1 MRMGPA
7 VPAGYLRAAAL
18 AVLVS
23 GCQNAGQ
30 DRVLGIAATSE
41 VRGLAYFDA
50 DRSRS
55 FDTTDTRMPGLR
67 VFLSARGTSVT
78 VATAV
83 SDAAGALR
91 FEGVPVG
98 RYDVSVDQASAGDTV
113 VVVRVDTAQIDLA
126 PGDTVPVTVGVSYP
140 LVTVADVRSAVAGR
154 RVFVAGVALTGAN
167 VYADTTAH
175 MVAQSG
181 PLRLVR
187 VFSGLFA
194 AGDSVL
200 ARGTVGLRDGQSVL
214 RDVSVFT
221 VGIGTLS
228 APDSLATATV
238 TNANGGVLDAGLVR
252 AGSTFQDSARV
263 GRDLA
268 LNVNDGSGVLRVLL
282 DADITFQL
290 AYLVNPARVIATG
303 VLVPAPAPGTWYL
316 KPRSDLDLEIRV
328 DVLPTVQVRQAP
340 VGTRVFVDGVALSRP
355 NLFGDSTFHVA
366 DSAGAIRVVRTVQG
380 NIFAGDSIRVA
391 GTVAT
396 RDGQVVI
403 SIPTTFRLGLGTVPI
418 ARLVTAAEAASA
430 IGGVLDGALV
440 RVRGTIQ
447 DTSTNA
453 VGDFRAVLLEG
464 TDSITVVLDGDI
476 GFSTAGWAVGVMA
489 DVQGLLVPESGIWVV
504 KPRAPGDVLDP

>member
-1 MRMGPA
+1 MRIG
-7 VPAGYLRAAAL
+7 AASPTASLPVVAL
-18 AVLVS
+18 TVLVG
-23 GCQNAGQ
+23 GCQNAGH
-30 DRVLGIAATSE
+30 DRVLGIEATSE

-55 FDTTDTRMPGLR
+55 FDSTDTRMPGLR
-67 VFLSARGTSVT
+67 VFLSARGTSVN

-83 SDAAGALR
+83 SDAGGALR

-98 RYDVSVDQASAGDTV
+98 RYDVLVDQASAGDTV
-113 VVVRVDTAQIDLA
+113 VVVRVDTAQIDLT
-126 PGDTVPVTVGVSYP
+126 PGDTVAVTVGVSYP
-140 LVTVADVRSAVAGR
+140 LATTAAVRAASPGSK
-154 RVFVAGVALTGAN
+154 VFVAGVALTGAN
-167 VYADTTAH
+167 VFADTTAH

-200 ARGTVGLRDGQSVL
+200 ARGTVALRDGQPVL

-221 VGIGTLS
+221 VGVGTLL

-238 TNANGGVLDAGLVR
+238 ATANGGALDAGLVR
-252 AGSTFQDSARV
+252 AGGTFQDSARV

-268 LNVNDGSGVLRVLL
+268 LNVDDGSGVVRVLL
-282 DADITFQL
+282 DADVPSQL

-303 VLVPAPAPGTWYL
+303 VLVPAPAAGTWYL
-316 KPRSDLDLEIRV
+316 KPRSALDLEILV
-328 DVLPTVQVRQAP
+328 DVLSTVQVRQAT
-340 VGTRVFVDGVALSRP
+340 VGTRVFVDGVALNRP
-355 NLFGDSTFHVA
+355 NLFGDSTLHLA
-366 DSAGAIRVVRTVQG
+366 DSAGALRAIRTVQG

-391 GTVAT
+391 GAVAM

-403 SIPTTFRLGLGTVPI
+403 SNPTIFRLGLGTVPV

-447 DTSTNA
+447 DTSMNA